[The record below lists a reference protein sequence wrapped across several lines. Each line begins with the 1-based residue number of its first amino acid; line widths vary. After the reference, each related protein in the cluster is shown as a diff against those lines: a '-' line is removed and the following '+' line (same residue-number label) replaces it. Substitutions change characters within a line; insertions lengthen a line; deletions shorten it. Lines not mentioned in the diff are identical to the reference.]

1 MYFCEKKMENNN
13 LGFDTLLIH
22 GGDVHDE
29 WGSAVVPIYQ
39 TSTFA
44 FKNAQHGADCFAG
57 KEKGYIYTRIGNP
70 TIEAL
75 ERKLAILEK
84 GYGGIALSS
93 GMAAVTTVYMAFLEQ
108 GSHILSTSA
117 VYGPSRGVLE
127 SHFKKFGVEAT
138 FIDTSIIENIE
149 QNIKPNTKILYLE
162 TPANP
167 TVQITD
173 IAKASEIAH
182 KHGIVVVVDNTFC
195 SPYLQNP
202 LDLGADIVLH
212 SLTKYINGH
221 ADVVGGA
228 LVAKNEELYQKLR
241 KTMIYMGGNMDP
253 HQAYLVIRG
262 IKTLSLRIEKSQEN
276 AIIIAQYL
284 ENHPK
289 IEKVMFPGLS
299 SHLQYDLAK
308 KQMRGPGSMI
318 SFELK
323 GGYEAGVTLMN
334 NVKVALLA
342 VSLGGVETLIQ
353 HPASMTHASLSPEA
367 RKEAFITDGLIRYS
381 VGIENV
387 EDLIND
393 LEQALAKI

>member
-1 MYFCEKKMENNN
+1 MENEY

-22 GGDVHDE
+22 GGDIYDE
-29 WGSAVVPIYQ
+29 WGSAVTPIYQ
-39 TSTFA
+39 TSTFK

-84 GYGGIALSS
+84 GAGGIALSS
-93 GMAAVTTVYMAFLEQ
+93 GMAAVTTVYMTYLDK

-127 SHFKKFGVEAT
+127 SHFAKFGVEAT
-138 FIDTSIIENIE
+138 FIDTSIIDNIE
-149 QNIKPNTKILYLE
+149 SNIRPNTRILYLE

-182 KHGIVVVVDNTFC
+182 KHGILVVVDNTFC

-202 LDLGADIVLH
+202 LELGADIVLH

-228 LVAKNEELYQKLR
+228 LIAKTEENVQKLR

-262 IKTLSLRIEKSQEN
+262 IKTLSLRMEKAQEN

-289 IEKVMFPGLS
+289 VERVMYPGLS
-299 SHLQYDLAK
+299 SHPQYELAK

-353 HPASMTHASLSPEA
+353 HPASMTHASMSPEG
-367 RKEAFITDGLIRYS
+367 RKAAYITDGLIRYS

-387 EDLIND
+387 DDLIAD

>member
-1 MYFCEKKMENNN
+1 MEEQH

-22 GGDVHDE
+22 GGDLHDE

-44 FKNAQHGADCFAG
+44 FKDAQHGADCFAG

-75 ERKLAILEK
+75 ERKLALLEK
-84 GYGGIALSS
+84 GFGGIALSS
-93 GMAAVTTVYMAFLEQ
+93 GMAAVTTVYMTFLEK

-127 SHFKKFGVEAT
+127 SHFAKFGVEAT
-138 FIDTSIIENIE
+138 FVDTSVLENIE
-149 QNIKPNTKILYLE
+149 KNIKPNTRILYLE

-173 IAKASEIAH
+173 IEKASEIAH
-182 KHGIVVVVDNTFC
+182 KHGIIVVVDNTFC

-202 LDLGADIVLH
+202 LELGADVVLH

-228 LVAKNEELYQKLR
+228 LIAKTEEHYQKLR

-262 IKTLSLRIEKSQEN
+262 VKTLSLRMEKAQEN
-276 AIIIAQYL
+276 AVIIAQYL

-289 IEKVMFPGLS
+289 VEQVMYPGLP
-299 SHLQYDLAK
+299 SHPQYELAK

-323 GGYEAGVTLMN
+323 GGYDAGVTLMN

-353 HPASMTHASLSPEA
+353 HPASMTHASLSPEG
-367 RKEAFITDGLIRYS
+367 RKAAYITDGLIRYS

-387 EDLIND
+387 DDLIAD